1 MSEDP
6 IKDDSPFPDRLPGA
20 FGSMTRC
27 MVDQFMCGVN
37 LPSMAVLG
45 ALNAAIGNRFVA
57 WNPVIHKMTPA
68 NLYLVAIA
76 KSGDGKSQVMNCA
89 FQPIKEREE
98 QEIARWKTDVYPK
111 AKARKDLIE
120 MEISSIKSDYK
131 ARVKE
136 ARKGGDDAFNDEQGP
151 GLAADGE
158 LTAPNYDHLLGGV
171 GLTDEEKGVFTD
183 RLANLQRELL
193 EVEVL
198 LKQPRLVVDDCTPEK
213 MAGLLANTPYL
224 TSASPEARKAIDVLL
239 GRYSKDKDQPA
250 DDVFVKAYSGDAIKI
265 DRQTSGSLDIPKPCL
280 TVLWMVQPGMV
291 DRLLSTS
298 ALKDS
303 GFLQRCLFGQSEGV
317 SGNFED
323 SVKIPQDVS
332 DAYRAA
338 IHAVFSHDSSQPQAI
353 KFSLE
358 AGRAVNL
365 VREQRR
371 LAWAKDDDDRQ
382 MFEARY
388 SEQVARIAL
397 CLHVARYPESPAKRE
412 IEVETVEDAIQIMDF
427 FIQKHRAVFLAF
439 EHAEALWIRDQI
451 KQLLRAHPKGFTL
464 REARPSPLRKVK
476 GGLEA
481 FLEREVAA
489 GLLFEIKGRTTR
501 YTDDRSKAIVPEDD
515 PGDPF

>member
-6 IKDDSPFPDRLPGA
+6 IKEDSPFPDLLPGA
-20 FGSMTRC
+20 FGAMTRS
-27 MVDQFMCGVN
+27 MVEQFMCGVN

-45 ALNAAIGNRFVA
+45 ALNAAIGNRLVA

-68 NLYLVAIA
+68 NLYMVAIA

-89 FQPIKEREE
+89 FQPIKEKEE

-136 ARKGGDDAFNDEQGP
+136 VREGLADAFQGDHVP
-151 GLAADGE
+151 GLTQGVE
-158 LTAPNYDHLLGGV
+158 LATINHDDLLGKP
-171 GLTDEEKGVFTD
+171 GLTDGEKDDFTN

-193 EVEVL
+193 EVEIL

-265 DRQTSGSLDIPKPCL
+265 DRQTSGSIDIPKPCL
-280 TVLWMVQPGMV
+280 TVLWMVQPGIV
-291 DRLLSTS
+291 DRLLSTA

-317 SGNFED
+317 SGNFEN
-323 SVKIPQDVS
+323 SVKIPQAVS

-338 IHAVFSHDSSQPQAI
+338 INQVFSHDSSQPQAI
-353 KFSLE
+353 MFSLE
-358 AGRAVNL
+358 AGRAVNM

-412 IEVETVEDAIQIMDF
+412 IEEETVVAAVQIMDF

-439 EHAEALWIRDQI
+439 EHTEALWIRDQI
-451 KQLLRAHPKGFTL
+451 KQLLRAHPNGFTL

-476 GGLEA
+476 GGLES
-481 FLEREVAA
+481 FLEREVQA

-501 YTDDRSKAIVPEDD
+501 YTDDQSKAIIPQDES
-515 PGDPF
+515 GDPF

>member
-1 MSEDP
+1 
-6 IKDDSPFPDRLPGA
+6 
-20 FGSMTRC
+20 
-27 MVDQFMCGVN
+27 
-37 LPSMAVLG
+37 
-45 ALNAAIGNRFVA
+45 
-57 WNPVIHKMTPA
+57 
-68 NLYLVAIA
+68 
-76 KSGDGKSQVMNCA
+76 
-89 FQPIKEREE
+89 
-98 QEIARWKTDVYPK
+98 
-111 AKARKDLIE
+111 
-120 MEISSIKSDYK
+120 
-131 ARVKE
+131 
-136 ARKGGDDAFNDEQGP
+136 
-151 GLAADGE
+151 
-158 LTAPNYDHLLGGV
+158 
-171 GLTDEEKGVFTD
+171 
-183 RLANLQRELL
+183 
-193 EVEVL
+193 VEVL

-213 MAGLLANTPYL
+213 MAGLLANTSYL

-338 IHAVFSHDSSQPQAI
+338 IHAVFSHDSSQPQAV
-353 KFSLE
+353 KFSPG

-427 FIQKHRAVFLAF
+427 FIQKHRAVFMAF

-451 KQLLRAHPKGFTL
+451 KQLLRARPKGFTL
-464 REARPSPLRKVK
+464 REARPSPLHKVK

-501 YTDDRSKAIVPEDD
+501 YTDDRSKAIVPEDC